1 MQVRFTIFRIT
12 LLSVF
17 LLSFQLSVAQDSLN
31 LKSSNLLA
39 TVDSILSR
47 SDSLAV
53 FHFLDSMMNLMDDNT
68 SGPGSSLAIR
78 TGYNS
83 NITATGRPFALT
95 SFGLNT
101 GLSYFNKNGFYADV
115 SGYVSREYQPSWFLT
130 TITAGYLQ
138 SSQEKNR
145 SMTIEYSRYLYN
157 LSDDA
162 TISYTGNL
170 ALTGFLNIKHLMLR
184 AEYNLYHGTKTG
196 HRLTPSAS
204 LNIMRENFAGF
215 DKIQLWPGIQLLFG
229 LEQISSYRAF
239 TTIPSEI
246 RERIRKR
253 LPLFYESV
261 SNKAGLMNAS
271 FNTPLNLQKDSWNFM
286 IIYSYNI
293 PVALPGET
301 LDLEPGGY
309 LSFSVTKYFFK

>member
-1 MQVRFTIFRIT
+1 MEF
-12 LLSVF
+12 
-17 LLSFQLSVAQDSLN
+17 
-31 LKSSNLLA
+31 
-39 TVDSILSR
+39 
-47 SDSLAV
+47 
-53 FHFLDSMMNLMDDNT
+53 NT
-68 SGPGSSLAIR
+68 SEPGSSVALR

-83 NITATGRPFALT
+83 NITATGRPFALS

-101 GLSYFNKNGFYADV
+101 GISYFHKNGFYADV
-115 SGYVSREYQPSWFLT
+115 TGYLSREYQPSWFLT
-130 TITAGYLQ
+130 TLTAGYLQ

-145 SMTIEYSRYLYN
+145 SFSIEYSRYLYN

-170 ALTGFLNIKHLMLR
+170 ALTGFVNIKKLMLR

-196 HRLTPSAS
+196 HRLTPSVA
-204 LNIMRENFAGF
+204 LNITRENFAGF
-215 DKIQLWPGIQLLFG
+215 DKIQFWPGIQLLFG
-229 LEQISSYRAF
+229 QEQISSYRAF

-253 LPLFYESV
+253 LPLFYESF

-271 FNTPLNLQKDSWNFM
+271 FNAPLNFQKGSWNFM
-286 IIYSYNI
+286 VIYSYNI
-293 PVALPGET
+293 PVALPEET

-309 LSFSVTKYFFK
+309 LSISVTKYFFR